1 MKINIDRF
9 INNTNSRDNTPQVN
23 ATAINTKLQETVS
36 NLKDRGLESRN
47 DTIFNA
53 MALYLAE
60 TSLGCRREGLLFS
73 GGVGAGKTW
82 AGKVIAGFRGLQFYT
97 SDELLRWY
105 LADREAFWEAMDEK
119 KTIVIDDLGDEVTC
133 NDYGNKSEVMGQL
146 IVSRYRLYENHAVRT
161 IITSN
166 LTGKDIAKRYGARV
180 YSRLKDMCKC
190 VNVKG
195 DDLRNN

>member
-9 INNTNSRDNTPQVN
+9 INSTNSRASMPQVN
-23 ATAINTKLQETVS
+23 AAAINTKFQETVS
-36 NLKDRGLESRN
+36 NLKDKGLESRN
-47 DTIFNA
+47 DTIFNS

-60 TSLGCRREGLLFS
+60 TALGCRREGLLFS

-82 AGKVIAGFRGLQFYT
+82 AGKVIAGFRGLHFY
-97 SDELLRWY
+97 SADELLQDY
-105 LADREAFWEAMDEK
+105 MDDKAAFWEKTK
-119 KTIVIDDLGDEVTC
+119 KEETIVIDDLGIEVTM
-133 NDYGNKSEVMGQL
+133 NDYGVRFEVMSQL
-146 IVSRYRLYENHAVRT
+146 LVARYRLYENHGTRT

-166 LTGKDIAKRYGARV
+166 LTGKDMANRYGVRV